1 MDHSIMPEQDYDS
14 IRHLSTIYDYED
26 IHRSG
31 SSRSGEYRMKC
42 SYLSVNPYSIIIS
55 TYEL

>member
-14 IRHLSTIYDYED
+14 IRHLNTIYDYED
-26 IHRSG
+26 IHRGDYSQ
-31 SSRSGEYRMKC
+31 SGEYRIKC
-42 SYLSVNPYSIIIS
+42 SYLYVNPFAIFIS